1 MQKLGI
7 SNLHIYIPVFL
18 SMLGTDELLHF
29 SRKKSN
35 AHSSWG
41 CGQDHGRQLVSKPPN
56 NYGVVL

>member
-29 SRKKSN
+29 SRKKKGTLI
-35 AHSSWG
+35 ALGAVDKIMADSW
-41 CGQDHGRQLVSKPPN
+41 CPN
-56 NYGVVL
+56 RPIIVE